1 MGSLSASGGTRAPE
15 RARGS
20 DELRQNRAI
29 GENGASWPPVCATSY
44 PMPTALRILAVE
56 PDRHHALA
64 LKRFV
69 QSCVDVDLLI
79 ADSLASAKA
88 AVTDRL
94 PSAVLVSETVSPDD
108 DVALTAHVRSRAP
121 GRSLPI
127 LAVPAMGLE
136 DEALPAAPRGFMRLI
151 ASGGTLTDAPRL
163 QLARRQATLRHA
175 LQALVDLPSPA
186 MPAGASVPERRP
198 RAPRWKGDNIA
209 WLTRV
214 TMPLGVEVRLL
225 NISRSGLLIESRGH
239 FVVGQPAA
247 FELHGRLRVM
257 VPGRF
262 VRSTSTGSDGATF
275 QCAAIFDDDLPLFA
289 PLASG
294 TYGAAVVSSELG
306 EVLAWVRGQARAGM
320 RPDRVRAAF
329 ELSVQELV
337 GARAVLICRAPAQAD
352 EPGDSVCLPVPT
364 TDGSLAFLQAI
375 YDAARPP
382 SPRAF
387 EQLQAA
393 ATLAADVLE
402 IEHTARAADTR
413 NQDSR
418 SGHV

>member
-1 MGSLSASGGTRAPE
+1 
-15 RARGS
+15 
-20 DELRQNRAI
+20 
-29 GENGASWPPVCATSY
+29 
-44 PMPTALRILAVE
+44 MPTAPRILAVE
-56 PDRHHALA
+56 PDRNHALA

-69 QSCVDVDLLI
+69 QSCVDVDLLVV
-79 ADSLASAKA
+79 DSLASAKA
-88 AVTDRL
+88 AFTDRL
-94 PSAVLVSETVSPDD
+94 PQAVLVSETVSPDD
-108 DVALTAHVRSRAP
+108 DMALTAHVRSRVQ
-121 GRSLPI
+121 GRPLPI

-136 DEALPAAPRGFMRLI
+136 DETMSPAPRGFMRLI

-163 QLARRQATLRHA
+163 ELARRQASLRHS
-175 LQALVDLPSPA
+175 LQAIVDLPSA
-186 MPAGASVPERRP
+186 VTPAGATVPERRP
-198 RAPRWKGDNIA
+198 RAPRWKGDNIP
-209 WLTRV
+209 WLAGV
-214 TMPLGVEVRLL
+214 TMPLGLEVRLL

-262 VRSTSTGSDGATF
+262 VRSTAADSNGALF
-275 QCAAIFDDDLPLFA
+275 QSAAIFDDDLPLFA

-294 TYGAAVVSSELG
+294 TYGGALVSSELG
-306 EVLAWVRGQARAGM
+306 EVLTWVRGQARTGM

-337 GARAVLICRAPAQAD
+337 GARAVLICRAPAHAD

-364 TDGSLAFLQAI
+364 TDGSVAFLQAI

-382 SPRAF
+382 SSRAF

-402 IEHTARAADTR
+402 IEHTARAADSR
-413 NQDSR
+413 N
-418 SGHV
+418 